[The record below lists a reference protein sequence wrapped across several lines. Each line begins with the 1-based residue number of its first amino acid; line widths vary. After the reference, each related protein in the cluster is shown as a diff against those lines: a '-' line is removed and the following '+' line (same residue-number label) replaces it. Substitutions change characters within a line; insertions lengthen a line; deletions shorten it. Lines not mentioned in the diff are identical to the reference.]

1 MIDYIIIIIIILII
15 SYYIDHILIRII
27 FSFKFNILKKNCN
40 KFFGGMDNNLRSLL
54 GSLFVCPGEEIAPHS
69 FLSLCSIILNV
80 ISNYMFKNDC
90 VCKSLSVL

>member
-1 MIDYIIIIIIILII
+1 MIDYIIMIIIILII

-54 GSLFVCPGEEIAPHS
+54 GSLFVCPVEEIARHS
-69 FLSLCSIILNV
+69 FLSLCSSYYNKCDFQLHV
-80 ISNYMFKNDC
+80 QERLC
-90 VCKSLSVL
+90 L